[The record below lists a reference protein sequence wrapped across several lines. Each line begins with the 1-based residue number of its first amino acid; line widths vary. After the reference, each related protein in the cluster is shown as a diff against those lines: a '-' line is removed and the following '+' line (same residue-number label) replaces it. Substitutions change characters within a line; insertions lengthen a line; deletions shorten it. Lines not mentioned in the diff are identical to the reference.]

1 MSPSQRSRW
10 LAASTALWL
19 RPLAQVIPANRPG
32 VLLARGVV
40 ATAMRIGGGLPA
52 GTHIDRVDATGP
64 DGSRV
69 RGEWVRAAATS
80 GARPVILYVHG
91 SAFSIC
97 SPATHRSMVAR
108 LSRETGLPAFT
119 VDYRLAPEHRHPA
132 ASDDV
137 AAAYRWLMS
146 LGYTPADIVLA
157 GDSAGGHLILEL
169 LSDNA
174 RSGRPQPSAV
184 VMMSPLID
192 LTLGLAEQR
201 ERIRRDPMI
210 SAAAA
215 RALVDHYIR
224 DVRDDPRLV
233 LRVDPAHP
241 LPPTL
246 IQAGGAEMLCADA
259 EHAAEMIR
267 RAGGPCRLSVWPGQ
281 MHVFQA
287 FPRLVP
293 EADRAL
299 AEAAQFITRV
309 LAEPREDVADV
320 RLAN

>member
-10 LAASTALWL
+10 LAATTALWL
-19 RPLAQVIPANRPG
+19 RPLAEVIPATRGG

-52 GTHIDRVDATGP
+52 GTHVDRVDTTGP
-64 DGSRV
+64 DGARV

-80 GARPVILYVHG
+80 DARPVILYVHG

-97 SPATHRSMVAR
+97 SPATHRSLVAR

-137 AAAYRWLMS
+137 AAAYRWLLA
-146 LGYTPADIVLA
+146 LGYTPDDIVLA

-174 RSGRPQPSAV
+174 RAGRTQPSAV

-192 LTLGLAEQR
+192 LTLGLAQQR
-201 ERIRRDPMI
+201 ERVRRDPMI

-233 LRVDPAHP
+233 LDVDPAHP

-293 EADRAL
+293 EANRAL
-299 AEAAQFITRV
+299 AEAAHFITRV
-309 LAEPREDVADV
+309 LTEPREDVADV